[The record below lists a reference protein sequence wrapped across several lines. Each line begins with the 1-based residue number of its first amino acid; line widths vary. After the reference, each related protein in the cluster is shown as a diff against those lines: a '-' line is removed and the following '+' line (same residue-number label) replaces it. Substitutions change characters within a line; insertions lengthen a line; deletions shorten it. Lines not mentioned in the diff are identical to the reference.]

1 MTEAGWT
8 REKPT
13 KNGWYWWRF
22 DASTSAT
29 IVRIMVCG
37 DGSLAEM
44 SNNGHLL
51 LAANFGGE
59 WFGPLSPNDYQQ
71 GRVAVNVDA
80 LVDRFLAWPLPAS
93 VCSDLCATKQGS
105 PHRSGTNLLSAVE
118 AKAMIEHVLGIA
130 QQAQE
135 AKEVAL

>member
-8 REKPT
+8 RERPT

-51 LAANFGGE
+51 LAANFDGE
-59 WFGPLSPNDYQQ
+59 WLGPLSPNDRQQ
-71 GRVAVNVDA
+71 GRVEG
-80 LVDRFLAWPLPAS
+80 L
-93 VCSDLCATKQGS
+93 KQAG
-105 PHRSGTNLLSAVE
+105 E
-118 AKAMIEHVLGIA
+118 AYVKYLMTPQYRKDWKTFDEWCRWMA
-130 QQAQE
+130 QQATQDE
-135 AKEVAL
+135 KGVGDGKV

>member
-8 REKPT
+8 SEKPT

-22 DASTSAT
+22 DASASAT

-59 WFGPLSPNDYQQ
+59 WLGPLSPNDYQQ
-71 GRVAVNVDA
+71 GRVAGLGEAVKQLHEGVRLAQSREVADA
-80 LVDRFLAWPLPAS
+80 LSGHAYTLDR
-93 VCSDLCATKQGS
+93 
-105 PHRSGTNLLSAVE
+105 
-118 AKAMIEHVLGIA
+118 IA

-135 AKEVAL
+135 EKGVGDGN

>member
-1 MTEAGWT
+1 MVTEAGWT

-37 DGSLAEM
+37 DGSLAEV

-51 LAANFGGE
+51 LAANFDGE
-59 WFGPLSPNDYQQ
+59 WLGPITPDSYQQ
-71 GRVAVNVDA
+71 GRAAGLQEARDIVNAGDA
-80 LVDRFLAWPLPAS
+80 KTGRGGLIGQRI
-93 VCSDLCATKQGS
+93 KQ
-105 PHRSGTNLLSAVE
+105 L
-118 AKAMIEHVLGIA
+118 A

-135 AKEVAL
+135 EKGVGE

>member
-8 REKPT
+8 SEKPT

-22 DASTSAT
+22 DASASAT

-59 WFGPLSPNDYQQ
+59 WLGPLSPNDYQQ
-71 GRVAVNVDA
+71 GRVAG
-80 LVDRFLAWPLPAS
+80 LR
-93 VCSDLCATKQGS
+93 
-105 PHRSGTNLLSAVE
+105 E
-118 AKAMIEHVLGIA
+118 AANEMCYLIA
-130 QQAQE
+130 QYGAGVHAINLFGEWLKEQTRPQAAQDE
-135 AKEVAL
+135 KGVGDGNIKMS

>member
-8 REKPT
+8 RERPT

-51 LAANFGGE
+51 LAANFDGE
-59 WFGPLSPNDYQQ
+59 WLGPLSPTDRQQ
-71 GRVAVNVDA
+71 GRVAGLREASRKASDAVPLLLGTHPSFANVIADA
-80 LVDRFLAWPLPAS
+80 LMDF
-93 VCSDLCATKQGS
+93 SDILSEDATK
-105 PHRSGTNLLSAVE
+105 L
-118 AKAMIEHVLGIA
+118 A
-130 QQAQE
+130 QQAAQDE
-135 AKEVAL
+135 KGVGDGKV

>member
-59 WFGPLSPNDYQQ
+59 WLGPITPDSYQR
-71 GRVAVNVDA
+71 GWVAG
-80 LVDRFLAWPLPAS
+80 LA
-93 VCSDLCATKQGS
+93 K
-105 PHRSGTNLLSAVE
+105 AVE
-118 AKAMIEHVLGIA
+118 IIKANTDVKKAIEIIRLHSLA
-130 QQAQE
+130 QQAQDE
-135 AKEVAL
+135 KGVGE

>member
-22 DASTSAT
+22 DASMSAT

-44 SNNGHLL
+44 SHNGHLL

-59 WFGPLSPNDYQQ
+59 FLGPLSPTDRQQ
-71 GRVAVNVDA
+71 GRVAGLRQA
-80 LVDRFLAWPLPAS
+80 
-93 VCSDLCATKQGS
+93 G
-105 PHRSGTNLLSAVE
+105 E
-118 AKAMIEHVLGIA
+118 AYIKYLMNREYRKSWKTFDEWCRWMA

-135 AKEVAL
+135 GEGVGDVHG